1 MNSKFNFKGV
11 ISALP
16 TPFYQNQIDF
26 QSLEKLVKLQLQAGV
41 QGFVVNGT
49 TGESPTLT
57 WDEVTEIFKLVKQCV
72 GETIPVILGTG
83 SNATEKAKL
92 ATQKAAKLGADAALV
107 VVPYYNK
114 PTQQGLFEHF
124 SVIADSG
131 ELPILLYNVPGRTI
145 TSLAVETIQ
154 KLAQNKNIIGIKEAS
169 GDLGLDQK
177 IKQAVESHFIM
188 LTGDDG
194 TYIPFLKQGGH
205 GVISV
210 MSNLI
215 TEQTVNWQNQCDNQQ
230 FNTAE
235 SDFIKYRRLIELMFI
250 EANPIPLK
258 WMLYRQGVFKSAEAR
273 LPLTTLAEKNQNEIE
288 AEMKKLG
295 LI

>member
-16 TPFYQNQIDF
+16 TPFYKNQVDF
-26 QSLEKLVKLQLQAGV
+26 QSLEKLVKLQLQAGI

-72 GETIPVILGTG
+72 GEAIPVILGTG

-92 ATQKAAKLGADAALV
+92 ATQKAEKLGADAALV

-177 IKQAVESHFIM
+177 IKQAVESNFIM

-210 MSNLI
+210 MSNFI
-215 TEQTVNWQNQCDNQQ
+215 TEQTVNWQKQCDNQQ

-235 SDFIKYRRLIELMFI
+235 SDFIKYRRLIDLMFI